1 MKLSVFGLGYV
12 GCVSA
17 ACFAEMGHE
26 VIGVDVNPV
35 KVNMI
40 NQGMSPIIES
50 GLDVVIAK
58 QVLKGRLRAT
68 THARQAVE
76 ESDLAFIC
84 VGTPSESNGSIN
96 LQYIERVCD
105 QIGMAM
111 RGRSRYFAVA
121 LRSTVLPG
129 VAEQVALRILQERSG
144 KKIGEDFGFA
154 VNPEFLREGTSVY
167 DFYHPPKTVIGVFDE
182 HSAELLQD
190 IYQDIAAP
198 IFILRPDEASMIK
211 YADNAFHAIK
221 VAFANEIGRLCKSF
235 HVDSRVVMS
244 VFTKDLK
251 LNLSSYYLKPGFA
264 FGGSCLPKDLRAISH
279 YARQMDV
286 AVPVV
291 DAAMA
296 SNEEHIRHALEM
308 IKENGRKKIGVL
320 GLSFKHGTDD
330 LRESPVVALVEQL
343 IGKGYDVRIFDNNVA
358 LARLMGANKEYIEH
372 EVPHIARLM
381 CHSVSEV
388 LEQSEVVVIGNNSE
402 EYKPVLGELR
412 NGHKIIDLSG
422 LRNEGNLILEEENYE
437 GICW

>member
-26 VIGVDVNPV
+26 VTGVDVNPV

-40 NQGMSPIIES
+40 NQGLSPIIEN
-50 GLDVVIAK
+50 GLDRIIAK
-58 QVLKGRLRAT
+58 QVLNGHLRAT
-68 THARQAVE
+68 LHAHEAVE
-76 ESDLAFIC
+76 GSDLAFIC
-84 VGTPSESNGSIN
+84 VGTPSESNGSID
-96 LQYIERVCD
+96 LRYIERVCE
-105 QIGMAM
+105 QIGSAM
-111 RGRSRYFAVA
+111 RGRSRHFTVA

-129 VAEQVALRILQERSG
+129 VAEQTALRILQERSG
-144 KKIGEDFGFA
+144 KKIGDDFGFA

-167 DFYHPPKTVIGVFDE
+167 DFYHPPKTVIGAFDP
-182 HSAELLQD
+182 HTAELLQN
-190 IYQDIAAP
+190 IYQDITAP

-221 VAFANEIGRLCKSF
+221 VAFANEMGRLCKKF

-296 SNEEHIRHALEM
+296 SNEEHIRHALDM

-388 LEQSEVVVIGNNSE
+388 LEESEVVVIGNNAE
-402 EYKPVLGELR
+402 EYRPVLDDLR